1 MKRPTSS
8 GGGAK
13 PKSSVVRPLPK
24 PKSNKAQV
32 APRKKSRTSTSA
44 VQRLAV
50 LIGRS
55 NRALRDDFSKRS
67 RFSRNLIRGI
77 LAAVL
82 GLVLLVGV
90 AVFSPALSVDKVL
103 VRGTSPENQKKISKI
118 LESQIGKPL
127 PQIDSAEIAKLLQ
140 PFKEIESFTLVSAP
154 PHTLVV
160 RIVERTPI
168 AIVFVRNNFYYFDPA
183 GVNLGRARETTKLP
197 VLDIK
202 GTPGK
207 SENFKIAVSVL
218 LALPAELLQKIALVS
233 ATSTDNVSFR
243 IRGYAAQKV
252 VWGDDSNAILKSRVL
267 SALMKNQ
274 SVNDRVTYDVS
285 SPTAPTVRYH

>member
-1 MKRPTSS
+1 LRSIA
-8 GGGAK
+8 GA
-13 PKSSVVRPLPK
+13 
-24 PKSNKAQV
+24 
-32 APRKKSRTSTSA
+32 
-44 VQRLAV
+44 
-50 LIGRS
+50 
-55 NRALRDDFSKRS
+55 
-67 RFSRNLIRGI
+67 I
-77 LAAVL
+77 LS
-82 GLVLLVGV
+82 LVLLVGI
-90 AVFSPALSVDKVL
+90 AVFSPALSVDKIL
-103 VRGTSPENQKKISKI
+103 VRGTTTENQKKISKV

-168 AIVFVRNNFYYFDPA
+168 AIVYVGGNFYYFDPA
-183 GVNLGRARETTKLP
+183 GVNLGRAKDTSKLP

-202 GTPGK
+202 GNPGK

-218 LALPAELLQKIALVS
+218 LALPAELLPKIALIS
-233 ATSTDNVSFR
+233 ATSIDNVSFR

-252 VWGDDSNAILKSRVL
+252 IWGDDSNAILKSRVL
-267 SALMKNQ
+267 AALMKNQ